1 MGKYF
6 VTINRNN
13 HKYKLCRDDIKQ
25 VFSCKVRKIPK
36 VPAYN
41 NMQKNKEED

>member
-6 VTINRNN
+6 VTVIRNN
-13 HKYKLCRDDIKQ
+13 HKYKLCRDDITQ

-41 NMQKNKEED
+41 MIERHK